1 MSLSQVSIQ
10 RSVLAIV
17 MSIVIVLFGA
27 IGFLFLGVREYP
39 SVDPPVVTV
48 TTNYT
53 GANAEV
59 IISQITEPLE
69 DAINGIAGVRSI
81 SSTSSDGRSTI
92 TVEFNLEVDLESAAN
107 DVRDKVAQAIR
118 RLPPDADPPI
128 VAKADANASPILI
141 LNLKSNAR
149 NPLDLSAAATN
160 ILKERL
166 QTINGVSEIQIW
178 GEKKYSMRLWMSL
191 EKLAAYGLTPLDVQA
206 ALNRENIELP
216 TGRLEGDKTEL
227 TVRALGRLTTPE
239 EFE

>member
-1 MSLSQVSIQ
+1 LINECFSGLNFETDNAVFKLSRVIRFVFQTTFKMSLSHISIQ
-10 RSVLAIV
+10 RPVLAIV
-17 MSIVIVLFGA
+17 MSIAIVLFGA

-92 TVEFNLEVDLESAAN
+92 TVEFNLEIDLEAAAN

-178 GEKKYSMRLWMSL
+178 GERNTRCACGCRPK
-191 EKLAAYGLTPLDVQA
+191 
-206 ALNRENIELP
+206 NLP
-216 TGRLEGDKTEL
+216 PM
-227 TVRALGRLTTPE
+227 A
-239 EFE
+239 